1 MQYMAGVTL
10 NRQGTQQGRTL
21 LAVYHALL
29 GKSNGN
35 HSSGE
40 REARVCVC
48 VSGDGMVGK
57 ENSLRLKDQGHGRD
71 GPGRARSSSRGMEMR
86 AGCQESTWAKV

>member
-40 REARVCVC
+40 REAVCVC
-48 VSGDGMVGK
+48 VC
-57 ENSLRLKDQGHGRD
+57 E
-71 GPGRARSSSRGMEMR
+71 
-86 AGCQESTWAKV
+86 W